1 LHSIVQAAR
10 AFEEIDDY
18 RALLAH
24 AEPPTPATG
33 RTLIPGCPGGS
44 PTRPAA
50 RSACCGARPARAR
63 FQPSRSSA
71 WAQAVHKVYEGL
83 VGKDPESPYVGG
95 RTLKWMK
102 VKQVKYR
109 EGERLELKE

>member
-33 RTLIPGCPGGS
+33 R
-44 PTRPAA
+44 
-50 RSACCGARPARAR
+50 RA
-63 FQPSRSSA
+63 
-71 WAQAVHKVYEGL
+71 
-83 VGKDPESPYVGG
+83 
-95 RTLKWMK
+95 
-102 VKQVKYR
+102 QVA
-109 EGERLELKE
+109 EGEAGEVSGRGARLELKQ